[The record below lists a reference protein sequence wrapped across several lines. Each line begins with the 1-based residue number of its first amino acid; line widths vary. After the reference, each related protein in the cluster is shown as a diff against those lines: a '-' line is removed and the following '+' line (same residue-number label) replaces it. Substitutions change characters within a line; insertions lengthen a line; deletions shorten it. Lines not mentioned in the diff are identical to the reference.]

1 MSGKK
6 KSLKE
11 TKLLIIEEID
21 FSDKTQKIKR

>member
-11 TKLLIIEEID
+11 TKLLNIEEID
-21 FSDKTQKIKR
+21 LSDKTQKIKR